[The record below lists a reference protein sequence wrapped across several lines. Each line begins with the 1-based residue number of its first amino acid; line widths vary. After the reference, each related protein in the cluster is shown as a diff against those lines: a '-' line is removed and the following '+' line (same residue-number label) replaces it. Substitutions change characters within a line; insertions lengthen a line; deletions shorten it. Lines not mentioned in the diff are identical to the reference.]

1 MQTANYIALVYYC
14 NFSMGSWIPLYHM
27 GVKMTLWKFL
37 YWWYCHD
44 WNGDSAK
51 ELSASARTLLGQQ
64 QLSASWFFCCSFLQF
79 PAIMRR
85 SKLRRQHAQSS
96 ACVQRLSSLWG
107 ESPFCS
113 SPLLI
118 LTALYSTVSTLDVH
132 SGDVK
137 RRQQSF
143 YGSIITTRIK
153 LYLGNWKSRTTS
165 WRGSNS
171 LVHHLHYKANT
182 TLSPI
187 SEMIGSTR

>member
-1 MQTANYIALVYYC
+1 MNTALPYGCKNDTVKGPILMILSWLEWRFSQGAVSISYDSSRATTAFGFLV
-14 NFSMGSWIPLYHM
+14 
-27 GVKMTLWKFL
+27 
-37 YWWYCHD
+37 
-44 WNGDSAK
+44 
-51 ELSASARTLLGQQ
+51 
-64 QLSASWFFCCSFLQF
+64 FCCSFLQF

-187 SEMIGSTR
+187 SEMMGSTR